1 MATDWQ
7 SECMVSQNQAALES
21 VGAHSD
27 RALQNTS
34 GNVQSYSDSLAH
46 HDVAGRDD
54 HLQHYTLKYPHPSVP
69 SHPLPTATTSLY
81 HPQYLSHRYQV
92 KKLRRLQSNAGS
104 YHGSRRARSYLKSQK
119 YLEYRA
125 RPRRDTGKDGEPV
138 WSDELEDAFQQ
149 ALEANPPM
157 GRRKWSE
164 RGKSFGRNE
173 LIAEYIYKLTGKR
186 RTRKQ
191 VSSHLQVLDSFLK
204 GDPDWE
210 RLVREQAADRA
221 TPQPQ
226 PVGPRWRT
234 SIDSLPSSHYSSH
247 IPPSYSEP
255 RMLVPPYSADLQIPH
270 YPSTTQPAQQ
280 DADPYAV
287 HGLSFD
293 MWVSA
298 PSKPDRIDDAFHVY
312 TRLQGDQRQAPMPLE
327 EVKNWR
333 MSFPHLHTSLSDVND
348 PLNCEII
355 LLETN
360 LELMGDFPP
369 MGSRLGIH
377 LELDIANPVS
387 GTAPMV
393 NQMENWTC
401 STYIYED
408 GRRTMEA
415 YHNLTKPH
423 TTKVKPPFESSWWAK
438 TFTKL
443 TQDKREAEGTGHYSS
458 ADDSTRR
465 YFHTLTAV
473 QEIRASVPP
482 HLRRLSNTYPGSP
495 VEESKRMAIVLWK
508 FRQTRPNEVGT
519 TTWRRLVT
527 SPDRVLTNSPR
538 PNPALDLPPPLSLDS
553 ILLSKPASNL
563 YQAQPQPQPQPQPQ
577 THELLHHTAP
587 TQHWSMYQPSH
598 DHVTS
603 LYNSA
608 GAFDFLNSISK
619 PEEGLSDKTASTSVL
634 DPYPNLT
641 QQVSNHTTGVNT
653 SSSAP
658 VMLQIPDLSLPPN
671 LGTYGLGHESQY
683 VHSHHHGGSLH
694 DHSSSN
700 NLNNFFIPSTQSLDD
715 SHAPWSTPTTI
726 PGDTGSTSYH
736 HLPFTSTSSD
746 YSVAVSREPHQS
758 HHGFEGLLQPDDL
771 VGIVGGMSGDPN
783 GMNGAGPEHT
793 SSAYSEHSA
802 VEAV

>member
-21 VGAHSD
+21 VEALSD

-34 GNVQSYSDSLAH
+34 GNVQTYSDSFVH
-46 HDVAGRDD
+46 HDSTGRDD
-54 HLQHYTLKYPHPSVP
+54 HLQQYTLKYPHPPVP
-69 SHPLPTATTSLY
+69 SHPLPTATASLY
-81 HPQYLSHRYQV
+81 HPQLLSHRYQV
-92 KKLRRLQSNAGS
+92 KKLRRLQSNGPSFA
-104 YHGSRRARSYLKSQK
+104 GSRRARSYLKSQK

-164 RGKSFGRNE
+164 RGKSYGRNE

-210 RLVREQAADRA
+210 RLVREQAADRSS
-221 TPQPQ
+221 TPTQPA
-226 PVGPRWRT
+226 GPRWRT
-234 SIDSLPSSHYSSH
+234 SLDSLPSSHYSSH
-247 IPPSYSEP
+247 VTPSYPEP
-255 RMLVPPYSADLQIPH
+255 MRLMPPCSADLQLPQ
-270 YPSTTQPAQQ
+270 YSSTSTQQAMNINIIH
-280 DADPYAV
+280 V
-287 HGLSFD
+287 LSFD
-293 MWVSA
+293 MWVSV
-298 PSKPDRIDDAFHVY
+298 PNKPDRIDDAFHVY

-327 EVKNWR
+327 DLKNWR
-333 MSFPHLHTSLSDVND
+333 TSFPHLNTSFSDVND
-348 PLNCEII
+348 PLNCETI

-360 LELMGDFPP
+360 LELMDDFPP

-377 LELDIANPVS
+377 LELDIANSFS
-387 GTAPMV
+387 GGAPMV
-393 NQMENWTC
+393 NQMEDWTC

-443 TQDKREAEGTGHYSS
+443 TQEKREVENSGHPRA
-458 ADDSTRR
+458 ADEHTRR

-473 QEIRASVPP
+473 QEIRASAPSS
-482 HLRRLSNTYPGSP
+482 LQRLSNQYPNSP
-495 VEESKRMAIVLWK
+495 VEESKRMAIIIWK

-519 TTWRRLVT
+519 TTWRKLAT
-527 SPDRVLTNSPR
+527 SPDRALTNSPR
-538 PNPALDLPPPLSLDS
+538 PSTAIDPPPPLSLDS
-553 ILLSKPASNL
+553 ILLSKPTQNIYQAPPHHDLLHYTAPSQLSWPL
-563 YQAQPQPQPQPQPQ
+563 YQ
-577 THELLHHTAP
+577 L
-587 TQHWSMYQPSH
+587 SH
-598 DHVTS
+598 DHVAN

-608 GAFDFLNSISK
+608 GAFDFLNSITK
-619 PEEGLSDKTASTSVL
+619 PEEGLSDRTASTSAL
-634 DPYPNLT
+634 DPFPSLA
-641 QQVSNHTTGVNT
+641 QQLSSQPGVNT

-658 VMLQIPDLSLPPN
+658 MMLQSLQVPDLSLPPN
-671 LGTYGLGHESQY
+671 LGTYGLGNESHY
-683 VHSHHHGGSLH
+683 VPSQHHSIGSLR
-694 DHSSSN
+694 DHSSNDLSN
-700 NLNNFFIPSTQSLDD
+700 YYIPSTQSLEDISN
-715 SHAPWSTPTTI
+715 SHAPWFTTSTTI
-726 PGDTGSTSYH
+726 SGDTGSGNYNR
-736 HLPFTSTSSD
+736 LPFTSPDHSA
-746 YSVAVSREPHQS
+746 AVSRESHQNNS
-758 HHGFEGLLQPDDL
+758 FEGLLPPDDL
-771 VGIVGGMSGDPN
+771 VGIVGGLTSDP

-793 SSAYSEHSA
+793 ASSYAEHTTA
-802 VEAV
+802 EVV

>member
-7 SECMVSQNQAALES
+7 SECMVSHNQAALEG
-21 VGAHSD
+21 VGVHSD

-34 GNVQSYSDSLAH
+34 GNVQAYSDSLAH
-46 HDVAGRDD
+46 NDTAGRDD
-54 HLQHYTLKYPHPSVP
+54 HLQHFTLKYPHAPAP

-81 HPQYLSHRYQV
+81 HPQLLSHRYQV
-92 KKLRRLQSNAGS
+92 KKLRRLQSNGS
-104 YHGSRRARSYLKSQK
+104 AYHSSRRGRSYLKSQK

-164 RGKSFGRNE
+164 RGKSYGRNE

-210 RLVREQAADRA
+210 RLVREQAADRSNSQ
-221 TPQPQ
+221 TQ

-234 SIDSLPSSHYSSH
+234 SMDHLPSSHYSH
-247 IPPSYSEP
+247 HTTASYPEP
-255 RMLVPPYSADLQIPH
+255 MRLMPPYSTELHLPQ
-270 YPSTTQPAQQ
+270 YSSTLNIQ
-280 DADPYAV
+280 DTNSNAV
-287 HGLSFD
+287 QGLSFD

-298 PSKPDRIDDAFHVY
+298 PNKPDRIDDAFHVY

-327 EVKNWR
+327 ELKNWR
-333 MSFPHLHTSLSDVND
+333 TSFPHLNTSCSDIND

-355 LLETN
+355 LLEAN
-360 LELMGDFPP
+360 LELMDDFPP

-377 LELDIANPVS
+377 LDLDIANPMS
-387 GTAPMV
+387 GSAPMT

-415 YHNLTKPH
+415 YHNLAKPH

-438 TFTKL
+438 SFTKL
-443 TQDKREAEGTGHYSS
+443 TQDNREAENTGHHHA
-458 ADDSTRR
+458 ADDRTRR

-482 HLRRLSNTYPGSP
+482 SLRRLNNHYSGTSG
-495 VEESKRMAIVLWK
+495 EESKRMAIVLWK
-508 FRQTRPNEVGT
+508 FRQTRSNEVGT
-519 TTWRRLVT
+519 TTWRKLIT
-527 SPDRVLTNSPR
+527 SPDRGLTNSPR
-538 PNPALDLPPPLSLDS
+538 PGNAIDLPPLSLES
-553 ILLSKPASNL
+553 ILLSKPTPSI
-563 YQAQPQPQPQPQPQ
+563 YQAPQPQD
-577 THELLHHTAP
+577 LLHHTG
-587 TQHWSMYQPSH
+587 TSQHHWSMYQPTH

-608 GAFDFLNSISK
+608 SAFDFLNSITK
-619 PEEGLSDKTASTSVL
+619 PEEGISDKTASTSVL
-634 DPYPNLT
+634 DSFPNL
-641 QQVSNHTTGVNT
+641 QQQTTSHSASLN
-653 SSSAP
+653 SSSGPP
-658 VMLQIPDLSLPPN
+658 VMLQIPDLSLPHAN
-671 LGTYGLGHESQY
+671 LSAYGLGHENHY
-683 VHSHHHGGSLH
+683 VPSHHHGGSMH
-694 DHSSSN
+694 DNNSN
-700 NLNNFFIPSTQSLDD
+700 NGLSGFFVPSSQSLDEMSH
-715 SHAPWSTPTTI
+715 SHAWATPSTTL
-726 PGDTGSTSYH
+726 PGDTSGSNYH
-736 HLPFTSTSSD
+736 NLPFTSPDHSI
-746 YSVAVSREPHQS
+746 AVSRESHQS
-758 HHGFEGLLQPDDL
+758 NSFEGLLPPDDL
-771 VGIVGGMSGDPN
+771 VGIVGGLSGDP
-783 GMNGAGPEHT
+783 GMNGEGPEHT
-793 SSAYSEHSA
+793 TSAYVEHTA

>member
-7 SECMVSQNQAALES
+7 SECMVSNNQAALES
-21 VGAHSD
+21 IGAHSD

-34 GNVQSYSDSLAH
+34 GNVQAYSDSLAH
-46 HDVAGRDD
+46 HDTTGRDD
-54 HLQHYTLKYPHPSVP
+54 PLQHYTLKYPHPPVPVP
-69 SHPLPTATTSLY
+69 SHPLPTATASLY
-81 HPQYLSHRYQV
+81 HPQLLSHRYQV
-92 KKLRRLQSNAGS
+92 KKLRRLQSNGS
-104 YHGSRRARSYLKSQK
+104 SYAGSRRGRSYLKSQK

-164 RGKSFGRNE
+164 RGKSYGRNE

-210 RLVREQAADRA
+210 RLVREQSDRS
-221 TPQPQ
+221 TTQTQ

-234 SIDSLPSSHYSSH
+234 SMDHLPSSHYGTHATSSY
-247 IPPSYSEP
+247 PEPMRLMPLYST
-255 RMLVPPYSADLQIPH
+255 DLQLPQ
-270 YPSTTQPAQQ
+270 YSPTLTQQ
-280 DADPYAV
+280 DTNNNTIQ
-287 HGLSFD
+287 GLSFD

-298 PSKPDRIDDAFHVY
+298 PNKPDRIDDAYHLY

-327 EVKNWR
+327 DLKNWR
-333 MSFPHLHTSLSDVND
+333 VSFPHLSSLLSDVNE

-360 LELMGDFPP
+360 LELMDDFPP

-377 LELDIANPVS
+377 LELDIANPTS
-387 GTAPMV
+387 GTAPTV

-443 TQDKREAEGTGHYSS
+443 TQDKREAETTGHHHA
-458 ADDSTRR
+458 ADERTRR
-465 YFHTLTAV
+465 YFHSLTAV
-473 QEIRASVPP
+473 QEIRATVPP
-482 HLRRLSNTYPGSP
+482 SLRRLQNHYPGSP
-495 VEESKRMAIVLWK
+495 AEESKRMAIILWK

-519 TTWRRLVT
+519 TTWRKLIT
-527 SPDRVLTNSPR
+527 SPDRALTNSPR
-538 PNPALDLPPPLSLDS
+538 PSTAIDLPPLSLDS
-553 ILLSKPASNL
+553 ILLSKPTSNL
-563 YQAQPQPQPQPQPQ
+563 YQAPPQ
-577 THELLHHTAP
+577 HHDLLHQNAP
-587 TQHWSMYQPSH
+587 SQQSWSLYQPSH
-598 DHVTS
+598 DHVNS
-603 LYNSA
+603 LYHSA
-608 GAFDFLNSISK
+608 GAFDFLNSITK
-619 PEEGLSDKTASTSVL
+619 PEETLSDKTAPTSVL
-634 DPYPNLT
+634 DPFPNLT
-641 QQVSNHTTGVNT
+641 QQTTSQTAGINVSSGT
-653 SSSAP
+653 P
-658 VMLQIPDLSLPPN
+658 VMLQIPDLSLPSN
-671 LGTYGLGHESQY
+671 LGTYGLGHESHY
-683 VHSHHHGGSLH
+683 VPSHHNAANLH
-694 DHSSSN
+694 DHSSTTGLGHYFVPN
-700 NLNNFFIPSTQSLDD
+700 TQSLDEISH
-715 SHAPWSTPTTI
+715 SHAPWSAPNTTI
-726 PGDTGSTSYH
+726 PGDTSGGNYH
-736 HLPFTSTSSD
+736 HLPFTTSD
-746 YSVAVSREPHQS
+746 HSVTVSRESHQNHS
-758 HHGFEGLLQPDDL
+758 FEGLLPSDDL
-771 VGIVGGMSGDPN
+771 VGIVGGLSGDPN
-783 GMNGAGPEHT
+783 MNGAGPEHT
-793 SSAYSEHSA
+793 SAAYAEHTA

>member
-21 VGAHSD
+21 MGAHSD

-34 GNVQSYSDSLAH
+34 GNAQAYSDSLAH
-46 HDVAGRDD
+46 HDTTGRDD
-54 HLQHYTLKYPHPSVP
+54 PLQYYTLKYPHPPVPVP
-69 SHPLPTATTSLY
+69 SHPLPTATASLY
-81 HPQYLSHRYQV
+81 HPQLLSHRYQV
-92 KKLRRLQSNAGS
+92 KKLRRLQTNGS
-104 YHGSRRARSYLKSQK
+104 SYAGSRRGRSYLKSQK

-164 RGKSFGRNE
+164 RGKSYGRNE

-210 RLVREQAADRA
+210 RLVREQSDRSTA
-221 TPQPQ
+221 QTQ

-234 SIDSLPSSHYSSH
+234 SMDHLPSSHYGTHTTSSY
-247 IPPSYSEP
+247 PEP
-255 RMLVPPYSADLQIPH
+255 MRLMPPYSADLQLPQ
-270 YPSTTQPAQQ
+270 YSPTSTQQ
-280 DADPYAV
+280 DTNDNTIQ
-287 HGLSFD
+287 GLSFD

-298 PSKPDRIDDAFHVY
+298 PNKPDRIDDAYHLY

-327 EVKNWR
+327 DLKNWR
-333 MSFPHLHTSLSDVND
+333 VSFPHLSSSLSDVND
-348 PLNCEII
+348 PLSCEII

-360 LELMGDFPP
+360 LELMDDFPP

-377 LELDIANPVS
+377 LELDIANPTS
-387 GTAPMV
+387 GTAPTI

-415 YHNLTKPH
+415 YHNLTRPH

-443 TQDKREAEGTGHYSS
+443 TQDKREAESTGHHHV
-458 ADDSTRR
+458 ADERARR
-465 YFHTLTAV
+465 YFHSLTAV
-473 QEIRASVPP
+473 QEIRATVPP
-482 HLRRLSNTYPGSP
+482 SLRRLQNHYPGSP
-495 VEESKRMAIVLWK
+495 TEESKRMAIILWK

-519 TTWRRLVT
+519 TTWRKLII
-527 SPDRVLTNSPR
+527 SPDRALTNSPR
-538 PNPALDLPPPLSLDS
+538 PSTAIDLPPLSLDS
-553 ILLSKPASNL
+553 ILLNKPTSNL
-563 YQAQPQPQPQPQPQ
+563 YQTPPQ
-577 THELLHHTAP
+577 HHDLLHQNAP
-587 TQHWSMYQPSH
+587 SQQPWSLYQPSH
-598 DHVTS
+598 DHVNS
-603 LYNSA
+603 LYHSA
-608 GAFDFLNSISK
+608 GAFDFLNSITK
-619 PEEGLSDKTASTSVL
+619 PEEGLSDKTVSTSVL
-634 DPYPNLT
+634 DPFPNLT
-641 QQVSNHTTGVNT
+641 QQTTSQTAGINVP
-653 SSSAP
+653 SGAP
-658 VMLQIPDLSLPPN
+658 VMLQIPDLSLSSN
-671 LGTYGLGHESQY
+671 LGTYGLGHESHY
-683 VHSHHHGGSLH
+683 VPSHHNSANLH
-694 DHSSSN
+694 DHSSTTG
-700 NLNNFFIPSTQSLDD
+700 LGHYFVPSTQSLDEIGHT
-715 SHAPWSTPTTI
+715 HAPWSAPNTTI
-726 PGDTGSTSYH
+726 PGDTSSGNYH
-736 HLPFTSTSSD
+736 HLPFTTSD
-746 YSVAVSREPHQS
+746 HSVAVSRESHQS
-758 HHGFEGLLQPDDL
+758 HSFEGLLPSEDL
-771 VGIVGGMSGDPN
+771 VGIVGGLAGDP

-793 SSAYSEHSA
+793 SSAYAEHTA

>member
-7 SECMVSQNQAALES
+7 PECIVSQNQAALES

-34 GNVQSYSDSLAH
+34 GNVQAYSDGLAH
-46 HDVAGRDD
+46 HDTAGRDD
-54 HLQHYTLKYPHPSVP
+54 HLQQFTLKYPHPSVP

-81 HPQYLSHRYQV
+81 HPQLLNHRYQV
-92 KKLRRLQSNAGS
+92 KKLRRLQSNGNTFA
-104 YHGSRRARSYLKSQK
+104 GSRRARSYLKSQK

-164 RGKSFGRNE
+164 RGKSYGRNE

-210 RLVREQAADRA
+210 RLVREQAAERSS
-221 TPQPQ
+221 TQTQ
-226 PVGPRWRT
+226 PVGPRWRA
-234 SIDSLPSSHYSSH
+234 SMEHLPSSHYSSH
-247 IPPSYSEP
+247 VTSSYPEP
-255 RMLVPPYSADLQIPH
+255 MRLMPPYSADLQLSQFS
-270 YPSTTQPAQQ
+270 STSNQQ
-280 DADPYAV
+280 DTNPNTV

-312 TRLQGDQRQAPMPLE
+312 TRLQGDQRQAPIPLE
-327 EVKNWR
+327 ELKSWR
-333 MSFPHLHTSLSDVND
+333 MFYPHLNTLFSDLND
-348 PLNCEII
+348 PLKCEII

-360 LELMGDFPP
+360 LELMENFPP

-377 LELDIANPVS
+377 LELDLANPGS
-387 GTAPMV
+387 GSAPMV

-415 YHNLTKPH
+415 YHNLSKPH
-423 TTKVKPPFESSWWAK
+423 STKVKPPFESSWWAK

-443 TQDKREAEGTGHYSS
+443 TQDKREAENTGHHQA
-458 ADDSTRR
+458 ADELTRR
-465 YFHTLTAV
+465 YFHSLTAV
-473 QEIRASVPP
+473 QEIRACEPP
-482 HLRRLSNTYPGSP
+482 NLRRLQNPYSGSSG
-495 VEESKRMAIVLWK
+495 EESKRMAIILWK

-519 TTWRRLVT
+519 TTWRKLIT
-527 SPDRVLTNSPR
+527 SPDRALTNSPR
-538 PNPALDLPPPLSLDS
+538 PTSAIDLPPLSLDS
-553 ILLSKPASNL
+553 ILLSKPT
-563 YQAQPQPQPQPQPQ
+563 P
-577 THELLHHTAP
+577 
-587 TQHWSMYQPSH
+587 SMYQAPQPHDLLHQTGPSQQSWPLYQSSH
-598 DHVTS
+598 DHVAN
-603 LYNSA
+603 LYNPA
-608 GAFDFLNSISK
+608 GTFDFLNSITK

-634 DPYPNLT
+634 DPFPNL
-641 QQVSNHTTGVNT
+641 QQQTSQPTGANGSNGG
-653 SSSAP
+653 P
-658 VMLQIPDLSLPPN
+658 VMLQVPDLSLPPN
-671 LGTYGLGHESQY
+671 LGSYGLGHESHY
-683 VHSHHHGGSLH
+683 VPSHHHGESLH

-700 NLNNFFIPSTQSLDD
+700 GLSNFFVPSSQSLDD
-715 SHAPWSTPTTI
+715 ISHSHAPWSTPSTTI
-726 PGDTGSTSYH
+726 PGDTGGGNYH
-736 HLPFTSTSSD
+736 HLPFGSSD
-746 YSVAVSREPHQS
+746 HSVAPSREPHQ
-758 HHGFEGLLQPDDL
+758 HHSFEGLLHPDDL
-771 VGIVGGMSGDPN
+771 VGIVGGISGDP
-783 GMNGAGPEHT
+783 GMNGAGPKHT
-793 SSAYSEHSA
+793 SSTYAEHAA
-802 VEAV
+802 VQAA

>member
-34 GNVQSYSDSLAH
+34 GNVQAYSDGFAH
-46 HDVAGRDD
+46 NDAAGRDD
-54 HLQHYTLKYPHPSVP
+54 HLQQFTLKYPHPPVP

-81 HPQYLSHRYQV
+81 HPQLLGHRYQV
-92 KKLRRLQSNAGS
+92 KKLRRLQSNGS
-104 YHGSRRARSYLKSQK
+104 SFAGSRRNRSYLKSQK

-164 RGKSFGRNE
+164 RGKSYGRNE
-173 LIAEYIYKLTGKR
+173 LIAEYIHKLTGKR

-210 RLVREQAADRA
+210 RLVREQPTDRSSSQ
-221 TPQPQ
+221 TQ

-234 SIDSLPSSHYSSH
+234 SMDHLPSSHYSNHLSA
-247 IPPSYSEP
+247 SYPEP
-255 RMLVPPYSADLQIPH
+255 LRLIPPYSTELHLPH
-270 YPSTTQPAQQ
+270 YTSTPTHH
-280 DADPYAV
+280 DTNINAV
-287 HGLSFD
+287 QGLSFD

-298 PSKPDRIDDAFHVY
+298 PHKPDRIDDAFHVY

-333 MSFPHLHTSLSDVND
+333 TSFPYLNTSLSDITD

-355 LLETN
+355 LLEAN
-360 LELMGDFPP
+360 LELMDDFPP

-377 LELDIANPVS
+377 LEVDIANPTS
-387 GTAPMV
+387 GSAPMI

-438 TFTKL
+438 SFTRL
-443 TQDKREAEGTGHYSS
+443 TQDKREAENSGHHH
-458 ADDSTRR
+458 AAEERNRR

-473 QEIRASVPP
+473 QEIRASDPP
-482 HLRRLSNTYPGSP
+482 SLRRLQNQYSGSSG
-495 VEESKRMAIVLWK
+495 EESRRMAIVLWK

-519 TTWRRLVT
+519 TTWRKLIT
-527 SPDRVLTNSPR
+527 SPDRTLTNSPR
-538 PNPALDLPPPLSLDS
+538 PTNAIDLPPLSLES
-553 ILLSKPASNL
+553 ILMSKPPPSL
-563 YQAQPQPQPQPQPQ
+563 YQAPQA
-577 THELLHHTAP
+577 HDLLQHTAP
-587 TQHWSMYQPSH
+587 SQQHWPLYQPSH
-598 DHVTS
+598 DHVAS

-608 GAFDFLNSISK
+608 GTFDFLNSITRADD
-619 PEEGLSDKTASTSVL
+619 GLSEKTASASVL
-634 DPYPNLT
+634 DPFPNL
-641 QQVSNHTTGVNT
+641 QQQTTSQSTSLNVSSGG
-653 SSSAP
+653 P
-658 VMLQIPDLSLPPN
+658 VMLQIPDLSLPHTS
-671 LGTYGLGHESQY
+671 LGTYGLAHESHY
-683 VHSHHHGGSLH
+683 VPSHHHGGSLH
-694 DHSSSN
+694 DTGGGNALSGYFVPSS
-700 NLNNFFIPSTQSLDD
+700 QSLDEITQ
-715 SHAPWSTPTTI
+715 SHAAWSAPSTTI
-726 PGDTGSTSYH
+726 PGDTSGNNYH
-736 HLPFTSTSSD
+736 HLPFTSSD
-746 YSVAVSREPHQS
+746 HSVAVSRESHQS
-758 HHGFEGLLQPDDL
+758 NSFEGLLPPDDL
-771 VGIVGGMSGDPN
+771 VGLVGGMSGDP
-783 GMNGAGPEHT
+783 GMNVAGPEHT
-793 SSAYSEHSA
+793 TTSAYEHTA